1 MLLFFDI
8 DGTLFDDSRKL
19 PASVLPA
26 LEKAHENGHLLFI
39 NTGRTLCNQ
48 DHRLDGFPVDGWIMG
63 CGTRIVFR
71 GETLQSMEYDLPR
84 SLRLRQLFL
93 DLNVPLTYECDTA
106 IYFDPLAPSHPAI
119 PLFRQYARAHGLDR
133 DITETDPEFRA
144 VKMFCFSETRDLID
158 RIEAAT
164 AAIGMPY
171 MAIDRGKGGWEVV
184 PAAFSKG
191 TGIDV
196 IRQKLNVPLEDCF
209 AFGDSRN
216 DMPMFEHVG
225 NSIAMGNAVQELKDI
240 AFYVTADA
248 RDDGIWKACEH
259 FGWLKGEENGT
270 V

>member
-48 DHRLDGFPVDGWIMG
+48 DHRLDGFPIDGWIMG

-71 GETLQSMEYDLPR
+71 GETLQSMEYDLAR

-171 MAIDRGKGGWEVV
+171 TAIDRGKGGWEVV

-196 IRQKLNVPLEDCF
+196 IRQKLNVMTCPCLSMWET
-209 AFGDSRN
+209 ASPWATPRRMSKPPALMSQISRRRT
-216 DMPMFEHVG
+216 
-225 NSIAMGNAVQELKDI
+225 ALK
-240 AFYVTADA
+240 
-248 RDDGIWKACEH
+248 KP
-259 FGWLKGEENGT
+259 
-270 V
+270 

>member
-26 LEKAHENGHLLFI
+26 LEQAHANGHLLFI
-39 NTGRTLCNQ
+39 NTGRTLCNR
-48 DHRLDGFPVDGWIMG
+48 DHRLDGFPIDGWIMG
-63 CGTRIVFR
+63 CGTRIILH
-71 GETLQSMEYDLPR
+71 GETLQSMEYDPAR

-93 DLNVPLTYECDTA
+93 DLDVPLTYECDTA

-119 PLFRQYARAHGLDR
+119 PLFRQFARAHGLDR

-164 AAIGMPY
+164 AAAGMPY
-171 MAIDRGKGGWEVV
+171 TAIDRGRGGWELV

-191 TGIDV
+191 TGIDL
-196 IRQKLNVPLEDCF
+196 IRQKLNVPPEDCF

-225 NSIAMGNAVQELKDI
+225 NSIAMGNAPEDVR
-240 AFYVTADA
+240 AACSYVTA
-248 RDDGIWKACEH
+248 RPEEDGIKKAMIR
-259 FGWLKGEENGT
+259 FGIIADE
-270 V
+270 